1 MAQTGF
7 CITVNSC
14 FDLAIES
21 MISSTSVASQVQI
34 LNDRVNQGRKIF
46 LFKNKFVAFLTE
58 EDGEGCEKEEDE
70 EESEEET

>member
-1 MAQTGF
+1 
-7 CITVNSC
+7 
-14 FDLAIES
+14 